1 MEQSV
6 TLHDKTFKPF
16 IPNAE
21 IEAAIDRVA
30 ERLNRDY
37 AGGQDTP
44 LLICVLTG
52 AILFTAELMKRL
64 TFTAELACTKLSSYA
79 GTESTGFIREDLPVS
94 AQVEGRRI
102 LILEDIVDTGTTVTA
117 LMAKLQQQ
125 GASDVRICTLLYKPE
140 SYTGSLPI
148 DYVALD
154 IPSRFI
160 VGFGLDYDQLGRNLP
175 DIYVLDTQTA

>member
-1 MEQSV
+1 MKIK
-6 TLHDKTFKPF
+6 DKEFEVF
-16 IPNAE
+16 ISE
-21 IEAAIDRVA
+21 EELGAIVDRLA
-30 ERLNRDY
+30 CRISDDY
-37 AGGQDTP
+37 AGTNLVVCP
-44 LLICVLTG
+44 VLTG
-52 AILFTAELMKRL
+52 AYLFAADLLRKLTIDAEVAFVKY
-64 TFTAELACTKLSSYA
+64 SSYE
-79 GTESTGFIREDLPVS
+79 GMHSTGKVSCQLPFPERVK
-94 AQVEGRRI
+94 GRDV
-102 LILEDIVDTGTTVTA
+102 LIVEDIVDTGTTVTA

-148 DYVALD
+148 DYVALE